1 MKIGS
6 IYSASDKS
14 LFDALTQS
22 AVTNQQ
28 LRNLFFQYGIVIS
41 KTTPRRQLAKFFS
54 RLLLDY
60 DAFQTLAALFDT
72 GYRKERVTC
81 IRVRS
86 SATID
91 VYEAAAHRLVDT
103 IAENGNSAKVV
114 RKEGEPL
121 RIEVTYK
128 KFRFDRNEFRQ
139 IVTKKAEIFFEEKDD
154 QVLITGPQNEDV
166 DEWLKDLIADVQEN
180 VDDPLDI
187 NEVSLEQKTSPSIRT
202 KFFTTLIRSIEGFSF
217 VDVSDVYLHQ
227 PKNDT
232 EEITEVDPVL
242 NSTEGDTSDD
252 GESESA
258 SPDVHISRA
267 ALRGQGVLVSKQ
279 ATDLLAQGFYIARI
293 VWTARTSYFDS
304 DLYEF
309 EAQFAEP
316 DTCTMFSY
324 VAKGFYPYKGD
335 GEYAASRSQFTKAED
350 VRLGRLIEEAAHKVL
365 STLTETET

>member
-41 KTTPRRQLAKFFS
+41 KNTSRRQLAKFFS

-60 DAFQTLAALFDT
+60 DAFQTLAGLFDT
-72 GYRKERVTC
+72 GQRKERVSC
-81 IRVRS
+81 IRIKS

-91 VYEAAAHRLVDT
+91 LYEAAAHRLVQT
-103 IAENGNSAKVV
+103 IAEDGNSAKVI

-139 IVTKKAEIFFEEKDD
+139 IVTKKAEIFFEEKDG
-154 QVLITGPQNEDV
+154 QVLVTGPQNENV
-166 DEWLKDLIADVQEN
+166 DEWLKNLIADVQEH
-180 VDDPLDI
+180 VEEPLEID
-187 NEVSLEQKTSPSIRT
+187 EVSLEQQTSPAVRT
-202 KFFTTLIRSIEGFSF
+202 KFFTSLIKSIEGFSF

-227 PKNDT
+227 PKSGTDEGIET
-232 EEITEVDPVL
+232 EPSID
-242 NSTEGDTSDD
+242 SDGIAEAD
-252 GESESA
+252 DSGSETTT
-258 SPDVHISRA
+258 PDVHISRA
-267 ALRGQGVLVSKQ
+267 ALRGQGVLSSKQ

-293 VWTARTSYFDS
+293 IWTAKTSYFDS

-316 DTCTMFSY
+316 DTCNLFSY
-324 VAKGFYPYKGD
+324 VAKGFYAYKGD
-335 GEYAASRSQFTKAED
+335 GEYATSRSQFTKAED
-350 VRLGRLIEEAAHKVL
+350 VRLGRLIEEAAHRVL
-365 STLTETET
+365 NTLINTEK